1 MKTGRP
7 SGAVA
12 RAYAAT
18 SEEYPGRSTLYAGHN
33 AFTRRPCA
41 APKVGS
47 APDLTPVKSVEWT
60 TSGA

>member
-18 SEEYPGRSTLYAGHN
+18 SEEYPGRSTLYAGHTPSRGVP
-33 AFTRRPCA
+33 ARRRRLVPHQ
-41 APKVGS
+41 
-47 APDLTPVKSVEWT
+47 T
-60 TSGA
+60 